1 MFSNLR
7 AFAKSRALGYSLL
20 GVFVFIGLVV
30 FLLNNWM
37 DNYTHHGESI
47 TVPDLRGLT
56 EAKLSRF
63 IEDKHLRY
71 KIVDSLFENGKAPGT
86 VIEQDPAPDSK
97 VKEDR
102 TIYLT
107 VNSSKP
113 PKVKM
118 PNLIDVS
125 YRQAEA
131 ILQTYGLEVGQTI
144 YKPDLAKNA
153 VLSQLYNG
161 RAIAPGSEIYKGST
175 IDLILGDGLGNSIV
189 NVPNLLGLT
198 KSESLFVL
206 RGSAINIGTIT
217 FDDGVKNQETAKVY
231 KQSPEFGEGSTIKQ
245 GEAVD
250 IWLH

>member
-1 MFSNLR
+1 L
-7 AFAKSRALGYSLL
+7 AVIVLIAIAI
-20 GVFVFIGLVV
+20 FV
-30 FLLNNWM
+30 LNNWL
-37 DNYTHHGESI
+37 DSYTHHGESI

-56 EAKLSRF
+56 ELRLKHF

-71 KIVDSLFENGKAPGT
+71 KIVDSLYENGKAAGT

-107 VNSSKP
+107 INASKP

-125 YRQAEA
+125 FRQAEA
-131 ILQTYGLEVGQTI
+131 ILQTYGLQVGKTT
-144 YKPDLAKNA
+144 YRPDLARNA

-161 RAIAPGSEIYKGST
+161 SKIEQGTEIYKGST
-175 IDLILGDGLGNSIV
+175 IDLVLGDGLGNSIV
-189 NVPNLLGLT
+189 NVPNLLGLV
-198 KSESLFVL
+198 KNEVLFVL
-206 RGSAINIGTIT
+206 KGSALNIGTIT

-231 KQSPEFGEGSTIKQ
+231 RQSPEAGAGTTIKQ
-245 GEAVD
+245 GEAID
-250 IWLH
+250 IWLK